1 MMVQEHRLSKAK
13 ACRIAG
19 LSRAALYREPTD
31 VIERDA
37 PVVTALNDTV
47 ERHGRW
53 GFWKCFQR
61 LRDQGHA
68 WNHKRVH
75 RVYCSMKLNLPRRT
89 KKRVITRER
98 QPLVAP
104 DSVNQ
109 MWALDFMHDT
119 LYDGRKFR
127 LLNVIDEGNREA
139 LRIECGSSIPS
150 SRLLRVME
158 ELIEFYGKPKA
169 IRMDNGPEM
178 TSAKFV
184 SWAER
189 HGIELRYI
197 QPGKPNQNAF
207 VERFNR
213 SVRQEVLNAW
223 LFDSLAQAQQ
233 ILEGWRIEYNTVRSH
248 ESLGK
253 KTPLAYLPRV
263 VNAEVSTFKL
273 ST

>member
-1 MMVQEHRLSKAK
+1 MQEHRLSKAK
-13 ACRIAG
+13 ACQVVG
-19 LSRAALYREPTD
+19 LSRAALYRERVD
-31 VIERDA
+31 RMERDA
-37 PVVTALNDTV
+37 PVVNALNETV
-47 ERHGRW
+47 ARHARW

-61 LRDQGHA
+61 LRDQGQA

-104 DSVNQ
+104 QTVNQ
-109 MWALDFMHDT
+109 VWALDFMHDT

-150 SRLLRVME
+150 SRLLRVLN
-158 ELIEFYGKPKA
+158 ELIDFYGKPQA

-184 SWAER
+184 SWAEQQ
-189 HGIELRYI
+189 GIELRYI

-207 VERFNR
+207 VERFNK
-213 SVRQEVLNAW
+213 SVRQEVLDAW
-223 LFDSLAQAQQ
+223 LFDSLAQAQR

-253 KTPLAYLPRV
+253 KTPQAFLPRV
-263 VNAEVSTFKL
+263 GNAEISTFIL

>member
-1 MMVQEHRLSKAK
+1 MQEHRLSKAK
-13 ACRIAG
+13 ACRIADLAG
-19 LSRAALYREPTD
+19 AALYRETTD

-61 LRDQGHA
+61 LRDQGHT
-68 WNHKRVH
+68 WNQKRVH

-89 KKRVITRER
+89 KKRVITRAR
-98 QPLVAP
+98 QPLMAP
-104 DSVNQ
+104 EALNQ
-109 MWALDFMHDT
+109 VWALDFMHDT
-119 LYDGRKFR
+119 LYDGRKFQ
-127 LLNVIDEGNREA
+127 LLNVIDKGNREA

-150 SRLLRVME
+150 TRLPRVLD
-158 ELIEFYGKPKA
+158 ELIDFYGTPKA

-184 SWAER
+184 SWAEQ

-207 VERFNR
+207 VEQFNR
-213 SVRQEVLNAW
+213 SVRKDMLHAW
-223 LFDSLAQAQQ
+223 LFDSLAQAQR

-248 ESLGK
+248 ESLDK
-253 KTPLAYLPRV
+253 
-263 VNAEVSTFKL
+263 
-273 ST
+273 

>member
-1 MMVQEHRLSKAK
+1 MQDHRLSKAK
-13 ACRIAG
+13 ACQIAG
-19 LSRAALYREPTD
+19 LSRAALYRERVD
-31 VIERDA
+31 RMERDSA
-37 PVVTALNDTV
+37 VVNALNETV

-61 LRDQGHA
+61 LRDQGYA

-75 RVYCSMKLNLPRRT
+75 RVYCNMKLNLPRRT

-104 DSVNQ
+104 ETVNQ
-109 MWALDFMHDT
+109 VWALDFMHDT

-150 SRLLRVME
+150 TRLLRVLD
-158 ELIEFYGKPKA
+158 ELVDFYGKPLA

-184 SWAER
+184 SWAEQQ
-189 HGIELRYI
+189 GIELRYI

-207 VERFNR
+207 VERFNK

-253 KTPLAYLPRV
+253 KTPQAFLPRV
-263 VNAEVSTFKL
+263 VNDEISTFNQ

>member
-1 MMVQEHRLSKAK
+1 
-13 ACRIAG
+13 
-19 LSRAALYREPTD
+19 
-31 VIERDA
+31 
-37 PVVTALNDTV
+37 
-47 ERHGRW
+47 
-53 GFWKCFQR
+53 
-61 LRDQGHA
+61 
-68 WNHKRVH
+68 
-75 RVYCSMKLNLPRRT
+75 
-89 KKRVITRER
+89 
-98 QPLVAP
+98 
-104 DSVNQ
+104 

-263 VNAEVSTFKL
+263 VNAEISTFKL

>member
-1 MMVQEHRLSKAK
+1 VQDHRLSKVK
-13 ACRIAG
+13 SCQIAG
-19 LSRAALYREPTD
+19 ISRAALYRERVD
-31 VIERDA
+31 RMERDSA
-37 PVVTALNDTV
+37 VVNALNESF

-75 RVYCSMKLNLPRRT
+75 RVYCNMKLNLPRRT

-104 DSVNQ
+104 ETVNQ
-109 MWALDFMHDT
+109 VWALDFMHDT

-150 SRLLRVME
+150 TRLLRVLD
-158 ELIEFYGKPKA
+158 ELIDFYGKPQA

-184 SWAER
+184 SWAEQQ
-189 HGIELRYI
+189 GIELRYI

-207 VERFNR
+207 VERFNK

-223 LFDSLAQAQQ
+223 LFDSLAQEQQ

-248 ESLGK
+248 GSLGK
-253 KTPLAYLPRV
+253 KTPQAFLPRAI
-263 VNAEVSTFKL
+263 NDEISTFNL

>member
-1 MMVQEHRLSKAK
+1 MVQEHRLSKAR
-13 ACRIAG
+13 ACWIAG
-19 LSRAALYREPTD
+19 LSQAALYRESTD
-31 VIERDA
+31 RIERDSLVIA
-37 PVVTALNDTV
+37 ALNDTV

-53 GFWKCFQR
+53 GFWKCLQR
-61 LRDQGHA
+61 LRDQGHT

-89 KKRVITRER
+89 KKRIITLKR

-104 DSVNQ
+104 NGVNQ

-119 LYDGRKFR
+119 LYDGRKLR

-139 LRIECGSSIPS
+139 LRIECRSSIPS
-150 SRLLRVME
+150 SRLMQVME
-158 ELIEFYGKPKA
+158 ELIEFYGTPKA

-178 TSAKFV
+178 MAAKLV
-184 SWAER
+184 SWAQQ

-197 QPGKPNQNAF
+197 QPGKPKQNAF

-213 SVRQEVLNAW
+213 IVHQEVLNAW
-223 LFDSLAQAQQ
+223 LFDSLAQPRQ

-263 VNAEVSTFKL
+263 VNAEISTFKL

>member
-1 MMVQEHRLSKAK
+1 M
-13 ACRIAG
+13 
-19 LSRAALYREPTD
+19 PTD

-53 GFWKCFQR
+53 GFCKCFQR
-61 LRDQGHA
+61 LRDQGQP
-68 WNHKRVH
+68 WNHKRVY

-89 KKRVITRER
+89 KKRVITQAR
-98 QPLVAP
+98 QPLIAP
-104 DSVNQ
+104 EALNQ
-109 MWALDFMHDT
+109 VWALDFMHDT

-139 LRIECGSSIPS
+139 LRIKCGSSIPS
-150 SRLLRVME
+150 TRLLRVLD
-158 ELIEFYGKPKA
+158 ELIDFYSKPKA

-184 SWAER
+184 SWGEQ

-213 SVRQEVLNAW
+213 SVRQEVLNA
-223 LFDSLAQAQQ
+223 
-233 ILEGWRIEYNTVRSH
+233 
-248 ESLGK
+248 
-253 KTPLAYLPRV
+253 
-263 VNAEVSTFKL
+263 
-273 ST
+273 